1 MFIVKR
7 KCQARDWP
15 NFRDG
20 SEIDATLGVVENK
33 EDGLKLLVI
42 LQHKINN
49 DPTVSIDEDFGEF
62 TAEINETDREL
73 PYLVVWS
80 EDVDMVWFTVELE
93 PVVLL
98 DRETIENRLTE
109 AIGG

>member
-15 NFRDG
+15 NLPDG
-20 SEIDATLGVVENK
+20 SEIDQTLGVVEN
-33 EDGLKLLVI
+33 EDDGLKFLVI
-42 LQHKINN
+42 LQHEINSN
-49 DPTVSIDEDFGEF
+49 PAFTINEDADAF

-73 PYLVVWS
+73 PFLVVWS
-80 EDVDMVWFTVELE
+80 EDVEMVWFTIELE
-93 PVVLL
+93 PIVLL
-98 DRETIENRLTE
+98 DHDTIENRLTE